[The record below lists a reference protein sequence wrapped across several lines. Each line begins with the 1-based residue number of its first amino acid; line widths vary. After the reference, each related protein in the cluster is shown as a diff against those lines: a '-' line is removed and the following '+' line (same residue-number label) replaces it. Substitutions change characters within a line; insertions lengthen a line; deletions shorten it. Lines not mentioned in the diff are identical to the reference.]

1 VAQERRQADA
11 ALQVPE
17 LLRGTGTFRCHA
29 AVHPR
34 LAPRMVTDITIARRL
49 LLTCPLSS
57 QKPCDQKKNCSR
69 PFRQAVQRRRFV
81 VHSGTHKVCTPA
93 WSQLLLLPGACF
105 SRARSLLR
113 SRAIRKKA
121 AQGCFGRLC
130 SAADSLSIMR
140 RTTSPRD
147 FVLSQDL
154 PRPCP
159 GATQADLLLLLSWAC
174 GLQLAM
180 APSAPAVVLRSLP
193 AR

>member
-1 VAQERRQADA
+1 MRPSWPRSVARQTRRSRSQSFC
-11 ALQVPE
+11 V
-17 LLRGTGTFRCHA
+17 
-29 AVHPR
+29 
-34 LAPRMVTDITIARRL
+34 AR
-49 LLTCPLSS
+49 
-57 QKPCDQKKNCSR
+57 
-69 PFRQAVQRRRFV
+69 
-81 VHSGTHKVCTPA
+81 
-93 WSQLLLLPGACF
+93 LLPGACF
-105 SRARSLLR
+105 SRARFLLR
-113 SRAIRKKA
+113 SRAIRKKT
-121 AQGCFGRLC
+121 AQGRFGRQCSAADSLSTAVHTRLAPLHGHSYDYCLALSSQKPCDQKNSCSRLFGRLC